1 MTYIII
7 YIWIFAVSGMGEGE
21 EWIAGGESGRWAGC
35 REDGS
40 RKVRK
45 KSGLEV
51 RRGDFCSAC
60 TCKPLDRA

>member
-1 MTYIII
+1 
-7 YIWIFAVSGMGEGE
+7 MGG

>member
-1 MTYIII
+1 MRR
-7 YIWIFAVSGMGEGE
+7 WEGG

-60 TCKPLDRA
+60 TCKPLDRARSEK